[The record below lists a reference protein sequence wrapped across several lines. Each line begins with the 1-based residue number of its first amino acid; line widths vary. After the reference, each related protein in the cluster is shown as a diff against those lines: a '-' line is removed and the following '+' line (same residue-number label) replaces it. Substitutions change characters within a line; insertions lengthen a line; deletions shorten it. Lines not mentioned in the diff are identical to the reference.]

1 MLLTIKML
9 GWEEILQP
17 GHKKTRGRAFI
28 GDPLAV
34 LTVVMKITMKQLF
47 HFLDFS
53 LWSLALEG
61 RLPATPKDLS
71 LISE

>member
-17 GHKKTRGRAFI
+17 GHKKTRGRAFT

-47 HFLDFS
+47 HFLDF
-53 LWSLALEG
+53 
-61 RLPATPKDLS
+61 RP
-71 LISE
+71 